1 MKKYKVGDQ
10 IKVKIISNDNEKVA
24 LSVREVDGNP
34 FDEIREK
41 VKGDIVTCSVIETGD
56 FGVKVKIGDKGPST
70 IIKKSDLALRK
81 SDARPD
87 RWARN
92 DKLDASI
99 TNIDIANYK
108 INLSIRVMEEQIEK
122 EAMEKYGSKDSGA
135 SLGAI
140 LGKALGRDKK
150 ED

>member
-1 MKKYKVGDQ
+1 M
-10 IKVKIISNDNEKVA
+10 
-24 LSVREVDGNP
+24 
-34 FDEIREK
+34 
-41 VKGDIVTCSVIETGD
+41 TCSVLETED
-56 FGVKVKIGDKGPST
+56 YGVKVKIGDNGPIT
-70 IIKKSDLALRK
+70 VIKKSELALRK

-87 RWARN
+87 RWAKN

-99 TNIDIANYK
+99 TNIDVANYK
-108 INLSIRVMEEQIEK
+108 VNLSIRAMEEKIEK
-122 EAMEKYGSKDSGA
+122 EAMEKYGSKDLGA